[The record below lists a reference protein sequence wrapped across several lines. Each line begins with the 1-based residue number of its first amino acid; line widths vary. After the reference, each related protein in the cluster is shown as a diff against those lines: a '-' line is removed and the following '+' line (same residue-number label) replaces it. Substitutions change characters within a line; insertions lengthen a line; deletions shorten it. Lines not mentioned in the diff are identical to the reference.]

1 MSLYRHFVFFI
12 FACLFLLAASCS
24 QKPQK
29 LRQAREDRSLEYKK
43 DHARFKNAKVRPYRA
58 RKYDIQGAFDWEKKI
73 LNVRQVISLDLIE
86 DVNALSF
93 DANGPV
99 LSSVAVL
106 HNNVESAAT
115 FKMLEGEVEILVPTK
130 VLSGEK
136 IELIVHYTVNMNI
149 DPDDETRMFY
159 QGIFL
164 YEGVGADPVK
174 SQVLYTASEPSSAST
189 WMLCDDHPQ
198 RRAAFRTEFLHS
210 KDERFLANG
219 HFLGS
224 TFVTTD
230 KGTQARTI
238 YETEHTVPTYLMA
251 FALGD
256 FICAEEVMPSG
267 LPTQYCMRRG
277 LPGSPSENLKV
288 TNKYLTAIEEKLGAY
303 PWEKY
308 STVLIPE
315 FPAGGLEN
323 AGITFNNE
331 DLVDMTGY
339 RGANVAAHELAHQWF
354 GDYVTVKTWDDLWI
368 NEGMATFVA
377 DEIVVPFGKRATETN
392 PLFFHQTWPFEPGD
406 GIIDTS
412 LAPMEKYTSGPYDRA
427 AWFFSQ
433 LRSLVGK
440 ERFWELM
447 RKVLSENR
455 FSHIGTEE
463 FLEYF
468 LADLKGVD
476 KATLLKALHAKD
488 LSKLTIRKEDERKYS
503 ISFEDPSAST
513 LVVPQLKKVSLM
525 GEDSFFA
532 LEDAALSL
540 DLNSSFLSI
549 DPLSIHGPLYY
560 FKLDE
565 QRDLWTE
572 ATSLPT
578 SALNRESLVASM
590 QGLNARERITLLEES
605 FTLESLLDLEVFFEK
620 SESRYESNMLMQA
633 LCFREERS
641 ENVRSLLSKEASK
654 MLEAPESY
662 GFSLQSCNS
671 SLDEALWSAFDAAPG
686 IEETRITK
694 YADLG
699 MDVERAKNVWIPLLA
714 SEGSLSMK
722 RHVVFTLDEKFV
734 MSEISTLSR
743 EERAELSSLLSVQIP
758 FYEGT
763 SEVRTLKKI
772 VKNLNLTER

>member
-1 MSLYRHFVFFI
+1 MVFYRHFVFFI
-12 FACLFLLAASCS
+12 SACLFLVAASCS

-29 LRQAREDRSLEYKK
+29 LSQAREDRSLEYKK
-43 DHARFKNAKVRPYRA
+43 DQARFKNAKTRPYRA

-73 LNVRQVISLDLIE
+73 LNVKQVISLDLIE
-86 DVNALSF
+86 DVSTLSF
-93 DANGPV
+93 DSNGPI
-99 LSSVAVL
+99 LSSVSVL
-106 HNNVESAAT
+106 HNDVESAAT

-130 VLSGEK
+130 VVSGEK
-136 IELIVHYTVNMNI
+136 IKLIVHYTVDMNI

-164 YEGVGADPVK
+164 YEGVGADPIK
-174 SQVLYTASEPSSAST
+174 SKVLYTASEPSSAST

-198 RRAAFRTEFLHS
+198 RRAIFRTEFVHS
-210 KDERFLANG
+210 KNERFLANG

-224 TFVTTD
+224 TLVTTD
-230 KGTQARTI
+230 KGTQSRTLF
-238 YETEHTVPTYLMA
+238 ETEHTVPTYLMA

-288 TNKYLTAIEEKLGAY
+288 TNKYLTAIEEKLGPY

-368 NEGMATFVA
+368 KEGMATFVA
-377 DEIVVPFGKRATETN
+377 DEIVVPFGKSATETN

-406 GIIDTS
+406 GIIDPS
-412 LAPMEKYTSGPYDRA
+412 LEPMEKYTSGPYDRA

-433 LRSLVGK
+433 LRSIIGK

-488 LSKLTIRKEDERKYS
+488 LSKLIIQKEDERKYN

-513 LVVPQLKKVSLM
+513 LVTPQLKKVSLA
-525 GEDSFFA
+525 GEASFFA
-532 LEDAALSL
+532 LEEEALSL
-540 DLNSSFLSI
+540 DLNSSFLSV
-549 DPLSIHGPLYY
+549 DPQSIHGPLYY

-572 ATSLPT
+572 ATSLP

-605 FTLESLLDLEVFFEK
+605 YTLESLSDLEVFFEK

-633 LCFREERS
+633 LCFRDERS
-641 ENVRSLLSKEASK
+641 ENVRSLLNKEASK
-654 MLEAPESY
+654 MLVAPESY
-662 GFSLQSCNS
+662 GFSLQSCNP
-671 SLDEALWSAFDAAPG
+671 SLDEALWRAFDAAPG
-686 IEETRITK
+686 VEETRITK

-699 MDVERAKNVWIPLLA
+699 MNVERAKNVWIPLLA

-722 RHVVFTLDEKFV
+722 RHVVYALDEKFV

-758 FYEGT
+758 SYEGT

-772 VKNLNLTER
+772 VKNLDSVER